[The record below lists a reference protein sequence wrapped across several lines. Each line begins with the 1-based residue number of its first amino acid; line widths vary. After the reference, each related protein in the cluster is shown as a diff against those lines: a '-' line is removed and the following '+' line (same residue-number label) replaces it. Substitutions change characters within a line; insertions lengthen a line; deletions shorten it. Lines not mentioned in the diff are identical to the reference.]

1 VSYYLLKGRR
11 GSLCSGTPS
20 PVEPTHYIYIYI
32 YAFLPKTHTPL
43 VRLPNLLI
51 IELSVK
57 SPSVL
62 PPYLLSFHPLISPSC
77 RKKET
82 QDETQF
88 TIKVGGK
95 TSLGPSYFLFVKFSF
110 PVNMFDALLC

>member
-11 GSLCSGTPS
+11 GSLCSGTSS
-20 PVEPTHYIYIYI
+20 PVEPTHYI

-62 PPYLLSFHPLISPSC
+62 PPYLLSFHPLFPPLAGKRKHRMKLSLPSKLVEKLVWVPVIS
-77 RKKET
+77 
-82 QDETQF
+82 
-88 TIKVGGK
+88 
-95 TSLGPSYFLFVKFSF
+95 FL
-110 PVNMFDALLC
+110 